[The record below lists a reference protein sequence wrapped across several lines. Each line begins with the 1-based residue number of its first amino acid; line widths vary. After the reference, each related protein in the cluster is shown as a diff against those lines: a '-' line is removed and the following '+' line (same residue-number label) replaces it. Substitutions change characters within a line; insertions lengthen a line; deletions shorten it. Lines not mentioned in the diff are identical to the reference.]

1 MTIFDVSVTLSP
13 RTPVWPGVRACGF
26 GVERR
31 SLPGGGEAVTT
42 RLDLIA
48 HAGTHVDAPLHFCA
62 TGRSIEQVALAKLL
76 GPCRVFEHAGKDHIG
91 PADLQRMGFTP
102 VRRAL
107 FKTANSARVHRGEIG
122 QDYISFLPEALA
134 ALIAGGVEVLGIDGL
149 AIGPYGDLSDANHVA
164 FCGAGGLIVEMLDLS
179 NVPPGDYV
187 MLALPLRLEGV
198 EASPAR
204 VVLVQD
210 AGLERAFAAEEHAP
224 SPPGG
229 GMDTIAKP
237 PRGSE
242 PTSGRRRS

>member
-48 HAGTHVDAPLHFCA
+48 HAGTHVDAPLHFSP
-62 TGRSIEQVALAKLL
+62 GGEPIDRLPLGKLL
-76 GPCRVFEHAGKDHIG
+76 GPCRVFEHRGTGHIG
-91 PADLQRMGFTP
+91 LADLQRMGFRP

-107 FKTANSARVHRGEIG
+107 FKTANSARVHRGELG
-122 QDYISFLPEALA
+122 EDYLSFLPESIA
-134 ALIAGGVEVLGIDGL
+134 AFIAGGVEVLGIDGL

-164 FCGAGGLIVEMLDLS
+164 FCGAGGVIAEMLDLS
-179 NVPPGDYV
+179 AVPPGDYV

-204 VVLVQD
+204 VILVKD
-210 AGLERAFAAEEHAP
+210 DGLAAVFGRDSP
-224 SPPGG
+224 SHDGG
-229 GMDTIAKP
+229 TARTAKP

>member
-1 MTIFDVSVTLSP
+1 MTILDVSVTLSP
-13 RTPVWPGVRACGF
+13 RTPVWPGVRPCGF

-62 TGRSIEQVALAKLL
+62 TGRPIDQVALQKLI
-76 GPCRVFEHAGKDHIG
+76 GPCRVFEHLGTDHIG
-91 PADLQRMGFTP
+91 PADLEGMGFSP

-107 FKTANSARVHRGEIG
+107 FKTANSARVHRGELG
-122 QDYISFLPEALA
+122 RDYISFLPGALA

-149 AIGPYGDLSDANHVA
+149 AIGPYGDSSDANHVA

-179 NVPPGDYV
+179 AVPPGDYV

-204 VVLVQD
+204 VILVKD
-210 AGLERAFAAEEHAP
+210 GGLAAVFGPQPANE
-224 SPPGG
+224 
-229 GMDTIAKP
+229 
-237 PRGSE
+237 
-242 PTSGRRRS
+242 RRRS